1 YGFLITERVNE
12 LMMESKGGKKKSSSS
27 SSSLFYE
34 APLGYSIEDVRPN
47 GGIKKFKSS
56 VYSNLRFCLVPQSN
70 RSLLLLQGDM
80 ALSAIGF
87 EGYEKR
93 LEVSFFEPSIFQ
105 DSKGLGLRALTRS
118 QLDEILTPAACE
130 IVSSLSNDHLD
141 SYVLS
146 ESSFFV
152 YPYKVIIKTCG
163 TTKLLLSIPPLLKL
177 AGELSL
183 SVESVKYT
191 RGSFLCPGGQPF
203 PHRSFSEEV
212 SVLDGHFTKLGLN
225 SVAYLMGN
233 DDETKKWHVYAAS
246 SGQSSSSNNVY
257 TLEMCM
263 TGLDREK
270 ASVFYKNG
278 ETGSMTDNSG
288 IRKILPQSQICDFE
302 FEPCGYSMNSIE
314 GDAISTI
321 HVTPEDGFSYASFE
335 AVGYDFNTLDL
346 SQLVTRVLSCFEPKQ
361 FSVAVH
367 SSVGVNAY
375 KPEISVDLEDYG
387 CRERTFESLGEES
400 GTVMYQTFEKL
411 GKYCGSPRS
420 TLKCEWSSNNSCS
433 SEDEKDEGI

>member
-1 YGFLITERVNE
+1 
-12 LMMESKGGKKKSSSS
+12 
-27 SSSLFYE
+27 
-34 APLGYSIEDVRPN
+34 
-47 GGIKKFKSS
+47 
-56 VYSNLRFCLVPQSN
+56 
-70 RSLLLLQGDM
+70 M

-93 LEVSFFEPSIFQ
+93 LEVTFFEPSIFQ
-105 DSKGLGLRALTRS
+105 DSKGLGLRALTKS
-118 QLDEILTPAACE
+118 QLDEILTPAACT
-130 IVSSLSNDHLD
+130 IVSSLSNDQLD

-183 SVESVKYT
+183 SVKSVKYT

-212 SVLDGHFTKLGLN
+212 SVLDGHFTQLGLN
-225 SVAYLMGN
+225 SVACLMGN

-246 SGQSSSSNNVY
+246 AQDSSNCNNNVY

-270 ASVFYKNG
+270 ASVFYKN
-278 ETGSMTDNSG
+278 EADKTGSMTDNSG

-321 HVTPEDGFSYASFE
+321 HVTPEYGFSYASFE
-335 AVGYDFNTLDL
+335 AVGYDFNTIDL

-367 SSVGVNAY
+367 SSVGANAY
-375 KPEISVDLEDYG
+375 KPEITVDLEDYG

>member
-1 YGFLITERVNE
+1 
-12 LMMESKGGKKKSSSS
+12 
-27 SSSLFYE
+27 
-34 APLGYSIEDVRPN
+34 
-47 GGIKKFKSS
+47 
-56 VYSNLRFCLVPQSN
+56 
-70 RSLLLLQGDM
+70 M

-93 LEVSFFEPSIFQ
+93 LEVTFFEPSFFQ
-105 DSKGLGLRALTRS
+105 DTKGLGLRALTKS
-118 QLDEILTPAACE
+118 QLDSILDPAQCT
-130 IVSSLSNDHLD
+130 IVSSLSNDELD

-163 TTKLLLSIPPLLKL
+163 TTKLLLSIPQLLKL
-177 AGELSL
+177 AGEELSL

-212 SVLDGHFTKLGLN
+212 SVLDGHFAKLGLN

-246 SGQSSSSNNVY
+246 AQNREIKKNVY

-263 TGLDREK
+263 TGLDKEK
-270 ASVFYKNG
+270 ASVFFKNG
-278 ETGSMTDNSG
+278 ETGSVSMTDNSG
-288 IRKILPQSQICDFE
+288 IRKILPNSQICDFE

-335 AVGYDFNTLDL
+335 TAGYEFDGKNGVDL
-346 SQLVTRVLSCFEPKQ
+346 NQMVTRVLACFEPKQ
-361 FSVAVH
+361 FSVAIH

-387 CRERTFESLGEES
+387 CRERTFESLGEDCG

-420 TLKCEWSSNNSCS
+420 ILMKCGGDWSSSNSSCS

>member
-1 YGFLITERVNE
+1 
-12 LMMESKGGKKKSSSS
+12 
-27 SSSLFYE
+27 
-34 APLGYSIEDVRPN
+34 
-47 GGIKKFKSS
+47 
-56 VYSNLRFCLVPQSN
+56 
-70 RSLLLLQGDM
+70 M

-183 SVESVKYT
+183 SVKSVKYT

-212 SVLDGHFTKLGLN
+212 SVLDGHFTKLGLS

-233 DDETKKWHVYAAS
+233 DDENKKWHVYAAS
-246 SGQSSSSNNVY
+246 AQTASSNCNNNVY

-270 ASVFYKNG
+270 ASVFYKNETGG

-367 SSVGVNAY
+367 SSVGANAY

-420 TLKCEWSSNNSCS
+420 TLKCEWSSNNSSCS